1 MPEADAGKLPP
12 PPPPEAQRLSVFSR
26 LLESLSSLLSGKL
39 RLAQMEMAR
48 DLAELRVAAIL
59 LAGLAVALL
68 LALIFTGAGAA
79 LFLGRL
85 LDSPAA
91 GFLLVAGFCLVAG
104 LLLLGA
110 GWRRLR
116 RLRDF
121 LAETRADLKRD
132 AEWLERLR

>member
-1 MPEADAGKLPP
+1 LPETDAGKLPP
-12 PPPPEAQRLSVFSR
+12 APPGAERLSVFSH

-39 RLAQMEMAR
+39 RLAQLEMAR
-48 DLAELRVAAIL
+48 DLAALRAAAIL
-59 LAGLAVALL
+59 LAGLAVAFF
-68 LALIFTGAGAA
+68 LALIFAGAGAA
-79 LFLGRL
+79 LLLGRL

-91 GFLLVAGFCLVAG
+91 GFLLVGGFCLLTG

-132 AEWLERLR
+132 AEWLGRLR